1 MDKND
6 GAASLVRSD
15 ALLAAVLTAWE
26 NGVKRWQVNHQSY
39 PTAFSE
45 LAHVMDDVQDH
56 VHTANNAICVKPE
69 KEPKP

>member
-26 NGVKRWQVNHQSY
+26 NGVKRWREKHQSY

-45 LAHVMDDVQDH
+45 LAHVMDDVRDH
-56 VHTANNAICVKPE
+56 VHTDN
-69 KEPKP
+69 KEVFVER